1 VVFVESSGQVAL
13 ERPALAARIAAG
25 RERLARAIAA
35 TGRDV
40 VSARVES
47 PTFGGGSWLAHASL
61 MSGVEVR
68 GDDDY
73 RRLLAV
79 RRATLADVF
88 RAAGYRTVALMPGLR
103 GFWPEGVLYH
113 FDAVYGAPQLDYR
126 GPEFGWWRIPDQF
139 ALARFDALEAAAAR
153 QAGAPA
159 PRFLMFPTI
168 SSHMPFRPTPP
179 YQPDWPRMTGTHPYD
194 ADVARALAQEPDWA
208 DLGPAYADSVGY
220 TLETLAGYLELHADR
235 PLVLVVL
242 GDHQPPAVV
251 SGPGAS
257 WQVPVHVISN
267 RGAVLAALLAAGFV
281 RGLDPAPRQVSKLN
295 DLAPLLLRALDA
307 PRVDVAGTGIGAQ
320 RREPLAQR
328 VP

>member
-1 VVFVESSGQVAL
+1 
-13 ERPALAARIAAG
+13 
-25 RERLARAIAA
+25 
-35 TGRDV
+35 
-40 VSARVES
+40 
-47 PTFGGGSWLAHASL
+47 

-73 RRLLAV
+73 RRLLAQ

-103 GFWPEGVLYH
+103 GFWPEGALYR

-126 GPEFGWWRIPDQF
+126 GPEFGWWRIPDQY
-139 ALARFDALEAAAAR
+139 ALARFDALEAAVAA
-153 QAGAPA
+153 QAPQSA

-179 YQPDWPRMTGTHPYD
+179 YQPDWPRMTGAHPFD
-194 ADVARALAQEPDWA
+194 ADVARALAQEPDWT

-257 WQVPVHVISN
+257 WQVPVHVISD
-267 RGAVLAALLAAGFV
+267 RSGVAATLLAAGFV
-281 RGLDPAPRQVSKLN
+281 RGLDPAPRRISKLN
-295 DLAPLLLRALDA
+295 ELAPLLLRALDA
-307 PRVDVAGTGIGAQ
+307 PRVDVAGAGVDAQ
-320 RREPLAQR
+320 RGQPLAQR
-328 VP
+328 VR